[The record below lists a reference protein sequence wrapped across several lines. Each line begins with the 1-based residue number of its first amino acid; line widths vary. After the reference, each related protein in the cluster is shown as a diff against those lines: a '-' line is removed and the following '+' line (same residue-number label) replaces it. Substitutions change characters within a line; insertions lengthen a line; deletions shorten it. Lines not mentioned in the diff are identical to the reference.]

1 MKRRKL
7 LLKKKN
13 KNERYIKQ
21 ESQLENYISVRI
33 LRTVV
38 RYD

>member
-33 LRTVV
+33 LRIVV